1 MFTPKRALLVVFV
14 IVAIEMGLTGA
25 YNARN
30 ARTLDDINNAT
41 MPNAYPRHQQYRYNV
56 PPTRVANNPLLGSY
70 GSGYSQA
77 PPPSAN
83 NQSSNQLRSLILS
96 AVIIIIIIL
105 SRILAC
111 FENKN
116 CQRAAAILNYLSTGV
131 LVVMLYFI
139 YNDIILSVH

>member
-14 IVAIEMGLTGA
+14 IVAIGLNLTGA
-25 YNARN
+25 AIYGDNIYGFNSNGQIRPHGVRN
-30 ARTLDDINNAT
+30 SYSPL
-41 MPNAYPRHQQYRYNV
+41 PNAFRQHQQ
-56 PPTRVANNPLLGSY
+56 TGSY
-70 GSGYSQA
+70 SSSGSGYSQA

>member
-14 IVAIEMGLTGA
+14 IMAIEMGMTGG
-25 YNARN
+25 ARN

-70 GSGYSQA
+70 GDPARQTNSTNDPGFK
-77 PPPSAN
+77 
-83 NQSSNQLRSLILS
+83 QLRSLLLS
-96 AVIIIIIIL
+96 AVMIIIIIL

-116 CQRAAAILNYLSTGV
+116 CQRAAVILNYLSTGV

>member
-1 MFTPKRALLVVFV
+1 MFTLKRALLVVFV

-25 YNARN
+25 AYRRN
-30 ARTLDDINNAT
+30 YHTLNDYKNGQIRPD
-41 MPNAYPRHQQYRYNV
+41 NV
-56 PPTRVANNPLLGSY
+56 PRYASTGSY
-70 GSGYSQA
+70 GDPARQTN
-77 PPPSAN
+77 SAN

-96 AVIIIIIIL
+96 AVMIIIIIL

-116 CQRAAAILNYLSTGV
+116 CQRAAVILNYLSTGV

>member
-1 MFTPKRALLVVFV
+1 MFTLKRALLVVFV
-14 IVAIEMGLTGA
+14 IVAIGMDLTGA
-25 YNARN
+25 ANIRGFGDYEP
-30 ARTLDDINNAT
+30 
-41 MPNAYPRHQQYRYNV
+41 MPNARS
-56 PPTRVANNPLLGSY
+56 GS
-70 GSGYSQA
+70 SRTET
-77 PPPSAN
+77 SAN

-96 AVIIIIIIL
+96 AVMIIIIIL

-116 CQRAAAILNYLSTGV
+116 CQRAAVILNYLSTGV